1 LSARSSSLDYS
12 LLLKELDMKGNVR
25 ALEELIIDAMYAGI
39 LSGRLNQME
48 EKLEIMGVMGR
59 DVKGGVEIEEI
70 VEKLRQW

>member
-1 LSARSSSLDYS
+1 
-12 LLLKELDMKGNVR
+12 MKGNVR